1 MDVPSRVFRRER
13 SGAMK
18 RKSLFVLLVAAWAVL
33 CAFAP
38 QSGNPLLAKFD
49 TPFGVPPFNLIK
61 VEHYMP
67 AYKDA
72 MAEQRQAVESI
83 AANPAAP
90 TFANTVEALEMSG
103 DLLTRVDNVFNS
115 MNSANTNDTIQQIA
129 KDVAPLRSA
138 HADAILFNE
147 KLFKR
152 ISAVYDRRAKLA
164 LTQEQ
169 KRLLEKTYRY
179 FVRNGANLDAA
190 KKDELAEINKE
201 LSVLALQ
208 FEENLL
214 KDTNRFELVVE
225 DKADL
230 AGLPDAVVTAAA
242 EAAAQRGKAGKWV
255 FTLNKPSMIPFLQYS
270 QRRDLREKIFT
281 AYITRCDHNDDLDN
295 KKVLSRIASLR
306 VKRAQLL
313 GYKTHADFQLEEAM
327 AKTPAKVYE
336 FLYKL
341 WAPALD
347 RAKQESSALQAMID
361 KEGGGFKLEPWDWWY
376 YAEKVRKAQFDLNDE
391 MLIPYFELENVRAG
405 AYMLANRLYGI
416 TFTELTN
423 LPTYQA
429 DVRTYEVKEADGTHI
444 GILYADY
451 FPRASKQGGAWCG
464 AFRSESKM
472 GGAIV
477 KPVITNV
484 GNFTKPAGDTPSLLN
499 FDEVT
504 TLFHEFGHALNGL
517 LSDCTYLTTQNVAT
531 DFVELP
537 SQIMENWATDPEFLP
552 MYAKHYK
559 TGEPIPADLVAKI
572 KNSSKFNQG
581 FATVEYLAASFLDMD
596 WHTLTEPKEVDPT
609 AFEAKSLAKIGLL
622 PEIVTR
628 YRSPYFAHI
637 FGGGYSAGYYSY
649 IWAEVLDADAF
660 QAFKETSLFD
670 QKTAQLFRK
679 WVLAAGASDEE
690 MTLYKKFRGREP
702 RIEPL
707 LERRGLNAGSDSRLQ
722 KPN

>member
-1 MDVPSRVFRRER
+1 
-13 SGAMK
+13 MK
-18 RKSLFVLLVAAWAVL
+18 RKSLFVVLVAAWALL
-33 CAFAP
+33 CAFEP
-38 QSGNPLLAKFD
+38 QGANPLLAKFG
-49 TPFGVPPFNLIK
+49 TPFGVPPFDLIK
-61 VEHYMP
+61 AEYYMP
-67 AYKDA
+67 AFKES
-72 MAEQRQAVESI
+72 MAKQRQAVDRI
-83 AANPAAP
+83 AADPASP

-138 HADAILFNE
+138 HNDAILFDE

-152 ISAVYDRRAKLA
+152 IKTVYDQREKLSLA
-164 LTQEQ
+164 QEQ
-169 KRLLEKTYRY
+169 KRLVEKYYRM
-179 FVRNGANLDAA
+179 FVRNGATLDAA
-190 KKDELAEINKE
+190 KKSELAGINKE

-214 KDTNRFELVVE
+214 KDTNRFELVIE
-225 DKADL
+225 DKRDL

-255 FTLNKPSMIPFLQYS
+255 FTLHKPSMIPFLQYS
-270 QRRDLREKIFT
+270 DRRGLREKIFT
-281 AYITRCDHNDDLDN
+281 AYITRCDHGDDADN
-295 KKVLSRIASLR
+295 KKVLTRIAVLR

-327 AKTPAKVYE
+327 AKTPAAVYD
-336 FLYKL
+336 FLHKL

-347 RAKQESSALQAMID
+347 RAKRESADLQAMVD
-361 KEGGGFKLEPWDWWY
+361 KEGSGFKIEPWDWWY
-376 YAEKVRKAQFDLNDE
+376 YAEKVRKAQYDLDDE
-391 MLIPYFELENVRAG
+391 MLLPYFELENVRAG
-405 AYMLANRLYGI
+405 AFLLANRLYGI

-423 LPTYQA
+423 LPKYQA
-429 DVRTYEVKEADGTHI
+429 DVRTYEVKEADGTPV

-472 GGAIV
+472 GGTIV

-596 WHTLTEPKEVDPT
+596 WHTLTEPNEIDAT
-609 AFEAKSLAKIGLL
+609 AFEAKSLAKIGLI

-637 FGGGYSAGYYSY
+637 FGDGGYSAGYYSY
-649 IWAEVLDADAF
+649 VWAEVLDADAF

-707 LERRGLNAGSDSRLQ
+707 LERRGLAPGSDSRLQ

>member
-1 MDVPSRVFRRER
+1 
-13 SGAMK
+13 MK
-18 RKSLFVLLVAAWAVL
+18 RKSLVVVLIAAWAVL

-38 QSGNPLLAKFD
+38 QGGNPLLAKFD
-49 TPFGVPPFNLIK
+49 TPFGVPPFNLIRN
-61 VEHYMP
+61 EHYMP
-67 AYKDA
+67 AFKEA
-72 MAEQRQAVESI
+72 MAQQRQAVERI
-83 AANPAAP
+83 AAVPAAP
-90 TFANTVEALEMSG
+90 TFENTVEALEMSG
-103 DLLTRVDNVFNS
+103 DLLTRVDNIFNS

-129 KDVAPLRSA
+129 KEVAPLRSA
-138 HADAILFNE
+138 HNDAILFNE

-152 ISAVYDRRAKLA
+152 IKAVYDQRAKLA

-169 KRLLEKTYRY
+169 NRLVEKYYRM
-179 FVRNGANLDAA
+179 FVRNGATLGAG
-190 KKDELAEINKE
+190 KKTELAEINKE
-201 LSVLALQ
+201 LSVLSLQ

-214 KDTNRFELVVE
+214 KDTNRFELVIE

-255 FTLNKPSMIPFLQYS
+255 FTLHKPSMIPFLQYS
-270 QRRDLREKIFT
+270 QRRPLREKIFT
-281 AYITRCDHNDDLDN
+281 AYITRCDHGDDVDN
-295 KKVLSRIASLR
+295 KKVLTRIAVLR

-327 AKTPAKVYE
+327 AKTPATVYD
-336 FLYKL
+336 FLHKL
-341 WAPALD
+341 WTPALD
-347 RAKQESSALQAMID
+347 RAKRESAVLQATID
-361 KEGGGFKLEPWDWWY
+361 KGPPIRAVGDYENKQGGAFKLEPWDWWY
-376 YAEKVRKAQFDLNDE
+376 YAEKVRKANYDLDDE
-391 MLIPYFELENVRAG
+391 MLLPYFELENVRAG
-405 AYMLANRLYGI
+405 AFMLANRLYGI

-429 DVRTYEVKEADGTHI
+429 DVRTYEVKEADGTPI
-444 GILYADY
+444 GILYTDY
-451 FPRASKQGGAWCG
+451 FPRANKQGGAWCG

-472 GGAIV
+472 GGTIE

-484 GNFTKPAGDTPSLLN
+484 GNFTKPAGDTPALLN

-596 WHTLTEPKEVDPT
+596 WHTLTEPKEIDPT
-609 AFEAKSLAKIGLL
+609 AFETASLAKIGLI

-637 FGGGYSAGYYSY
+637 FGDGGYSAGYYSY

-707 LERRGLNAGSDSRLQ
+707 LERRGLVAGSDSRLQ
-722 KPN
+722 KSN